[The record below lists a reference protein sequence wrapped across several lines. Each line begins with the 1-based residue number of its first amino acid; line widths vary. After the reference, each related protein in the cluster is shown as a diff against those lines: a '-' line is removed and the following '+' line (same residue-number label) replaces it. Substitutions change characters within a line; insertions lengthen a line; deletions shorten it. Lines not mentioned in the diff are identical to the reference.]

1 MRVKVLKITILVFLS
16 NPQTLYQNVSA
27 NVAVPGLN
35 AFVFASSVDGAEA
48 TAGVKM
54 NDLAANPNR
63 SVVGNSDTT
72 CVLWAGAT
80 EGRASK

>member
-1 MRVKVLKITILVFLS
+1 MRAKVLKITILVFLS
-16 NPQTLYQNVSA
+16 NPHTLCQNVSA

-35 AFVFASSVDGAEA
+35 SFLFASAVDGAEA

-54 NDLAANPNR
+54 NDLAANPSR
-63 SVVGNSDTT
+63 SVVGSNEIT